1 MDIGQISTNL
11 SMINLQNNVGVA
23 MLSKQMDTAEE
34 LGQGMVNM
42 IDSAAM
48 ERSVNPHI
56 GQNIDLLI

>member
-11 SMINLQNNVGVA
+11 SMMNLQNNVGVA

-42 IDSAAM
+42 IDSAVM

-56 GQNIDLLI
+56 GQNIDLSI